1 MRKGASKMDP
11 VELAHWTDAVYSV
24 VVCSAPEE
32 DELRR
37 FCELWFKELVHH
49 RGGTVNAVFP
59 DRADRS

>member
-1 MRKGASKMDP
+1 MDP
-11 VELAHWTDAVYSV
+11 IEIAHWTDAVYSV

-37 FCELWFKELVHH
+37 FCELWFKELVNH
-49 RGGTVNAVFP
+49 RGGRENAVVL